1 MCKLQQAM
9 KNSSRDGSTFPVS
22 WKTHMHIKK
31 QQLEA
36 DMEQVIGSKLR
47 KEYMTKLYIITLHI

>member
-1 MCKLQQAM
+1 MCELQQAM
-9 KNSSRDGSTFPVS
+9 KNSSRDRSTFPVS

-36 DMEQVIGSKLR
+36 YMEQVIGSKLR
-47 KEYMTKLYIITLHI
+47 KEYMTKLYIITLHM